1 MEPGGMFFDVSF
13 QRYKALI
20 DEAGYSLVAI

>member
-13 QRYKALI
+13 QRDKTLI
-20 DEAGYSLVAI
+20 DEVCNLFVAV

>member
-13 QRYKALI
+13 QRDKALM
-20 DEAGYSLVAI
+20 DEAGDFLVTV

>member
-13 QRYKALI
+13 ERYEALMN
-20 DEAGYSLVAI
+20 EVGNFFVAV